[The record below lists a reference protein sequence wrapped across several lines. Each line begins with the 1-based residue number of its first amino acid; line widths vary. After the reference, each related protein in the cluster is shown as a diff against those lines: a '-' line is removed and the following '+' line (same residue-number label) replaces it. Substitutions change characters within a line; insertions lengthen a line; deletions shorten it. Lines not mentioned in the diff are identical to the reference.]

1 VTARILLVDDDP
13 AVLALVASRLA
24 SGGRYRVHVA
34 LGGEEGVRQAKKLA
48 PDLVVCDL
56 QMPGVDGRSLA
67 RELRDDPSTESI
79 PLVFLSSVDS
89 DETGRAGSGS
99 QGPPI
104 VSKGAPPGRLE
115 AEIGALLGST
125 RGGTPAPPGPSELL

>member
-34 LGGEEGVRQAKKLA
+34 RGGEEGLKQARRLA

-56 QMPGVDGRSLA
+56 QMPGVDGRALA
-67 RELRDDPSTESI
+67 RELRGDPATRAI
-79 PLVFLSSVDS
+79 PLVFLSSVDAG
-89 DETGRAGSGS
+89 ETGVDGAGGE
-99 QGPPI
+99 GPPI
-104 VSKGAPPGRLE
+104 VPKGAPLGRLE
-115 AEIGALLGST
+115 TEIDALLGDVP
-125 RGGTPAPPGPSELL
+125 GTEARPPGLL

>member
-34 LGGEEGVRQAKKLA
+34 RGGEEGLKQARKLV

-56 QMPGVDGRSLA
+56 QMPGVDGPALA
-67 RELRDDPSTESI
+67 RELRDDPATRAM
-79 PLVFLSSVDS
+79 PLVFLSSVD
-89 DETGRAGSGS
+89 AGDGGASASGGE
-99 QGPPI
+99 GPPI

-115 AEIGALLGST
+115 TVIDALLGG
-125 RGGTPAPPGPSELL
+125 RPGTAPAPPGAPGLL